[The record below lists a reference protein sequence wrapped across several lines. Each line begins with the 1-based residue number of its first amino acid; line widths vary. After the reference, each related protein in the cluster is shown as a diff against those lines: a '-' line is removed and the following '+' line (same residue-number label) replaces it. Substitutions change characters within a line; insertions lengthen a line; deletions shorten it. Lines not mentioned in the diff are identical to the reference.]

1 MFRRLLLI
9 GLICLVAGVSSALA
23 EMPATTDIRL
33 QQAVI
38 DNDIVLGDSQR
49 ASIVANCQNAQVIL
63 SKIQQNTGSLIEERY
78 TFYVGIQQ
86 ELQAIKLRMVRQGAD
101 ASETDL
107 LTGKIQQGLDD
118 LGLKADDYRV
128 SLADVVGVDCQ
139 QQPEYFQAG
148 LVVVRLKRA
157 MLLDSALQLKE
168 TVQDPDNNIFSQLKQ
183 RLVI

>member
-9 GLICLVAGVSSALA
+9 GLICLVASTSSALA
-23 EMPATTDIRL
+23 VVPATTDERL

-38 DNDIVLGDSQR
+38 DNGIVLGDGPR
-49 ASIVANCQNAQVIL
+49 NSIMVNCQNAQAVL

-78 TFYVGIQQ
+78 TFYVSIQQ
-86 ELQAIKLRMVRQGAD
+86 ELQAIKLRMIRQGAD

-128 SLADVVGVDCQ
+128 SLADVVSVDCQ

-148 LVVVRLKRA
+148 LIVVRLKRA
-157 MLLDSALQLKE
+157 ILLDSALQLKE